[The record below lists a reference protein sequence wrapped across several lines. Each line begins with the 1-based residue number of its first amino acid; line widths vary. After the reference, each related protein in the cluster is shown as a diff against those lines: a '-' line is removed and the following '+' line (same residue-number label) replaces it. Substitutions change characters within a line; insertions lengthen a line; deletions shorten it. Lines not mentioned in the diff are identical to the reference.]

1 MKLLAAIEKAN
12 TLRPNA
18 ITDTMKADWI
28 VALDGEIA
36 EMMGLYPQDNEY
48 PEDMDLL
55 MPYPHDEIYSL
66 YCMAMIDN
74 AQEETD
80 LYANDLQVANQAI
93 SEARR
98 WWWRNRRVPKQTP
111 VRVLR

>member
-1 MKLLAAIEKAN
+1 MKLLAAIERAN
-12 TLRPNA
+12 SLRPNA
-18 ITDTMKADWI
+18 IPDDMKAGWI
-28 VALDGEIA
+28 TALDGEIA
-36 EMMGLYPQDNEY
+36 EMMGLYPQESEF

-55 MPYPHDEIYSL
+55 MPFPHDEIYSL

-111 VRVLR
+111 VRIFK